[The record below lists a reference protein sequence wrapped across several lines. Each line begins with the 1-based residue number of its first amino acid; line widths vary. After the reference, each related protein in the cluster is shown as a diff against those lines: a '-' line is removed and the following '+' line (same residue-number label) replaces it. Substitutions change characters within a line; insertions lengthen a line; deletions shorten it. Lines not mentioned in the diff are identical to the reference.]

1 VDGERGDRES
11 LRILLCYLCV
21 LYSEMNL
28 IVVDI
33 VDKESEEFL
42 TIFRQMLA

>member
-1 VDGERGDRES
+1 
-11 LRILLCYLCV
+11 
-21 LYSEMNL
+21 MNL